1 MKVKVKVAQP
11 CSSLCDPMDC
21 SLPRSSVH
29 GILQSRILEWEL
41 FPSPGDLPNP
51 GIELG
56 SPALQADSLPIEL
69 SGKNLSLDMLFLIFK
84 NYLFI
89 IYYWPHQAAC
99 RILVLQPGIKPAP
112 SPCSGS
118 VESQPLDCQG
128 SPLDTFLNYNKPN

>member
-41 FPSPGDLPNP
+41 FPSPGDHPNP

-56 SPALQADSLPIEL
+56 SPALQRDSLPAEL
-69 SGKNLSLDMLFLIFK
+69 PRKPINIRENFF
-84 NYLFI
+84 
-89 IYYWPHQAAC
+89 
-99 RILVLQPGIKPAP
+99 VLLERGGEKEP
-112 SPCSGS
+112 
-118 VESQPLDCQG
+118 
-128 SPLDTFLNYNKPN
+128 F